1 MKIDAI
7 SWGVEAMSSNEPVAI
22 QFSDLRGFSS
32 FTAQHGDEKAFQ
44 IARQFMD
51 LVGAK
56 VEQHGGRLLKTYGD
70 GVMTSFDD
78 PCQAIRCAAA
88 MQETLCVEYCGGD
101 DEDPAISAGIGL
113 SWGTAIQTDGDLFGH
128 SVNLAKRLAD
138 EAKGG
143 QIVTSS
149 SVVDETGA
157 LEGYT
162 FRDMGERSLK
172 GIGDHHLY
180 EVIWRPEVARIETAD
195 DHMDIILTDDRKVI
209 VELGKSMKDKI
220 EETLRQLETEVEG
233 DSDHGLARFLKQKL
247 AKRLAKSLPNWI
259 DWAQSR
265 AGLGIEHAVQDVS
278 AEIADGKLTLI
289 LGPKKK
295 RLSFNPKDID
305 PAAAQ
310 AFVERLEQMKAL
322 AGGASG

>member
-1 MKIDAI
+1 M
-7 SWGVEAMSSNEPVAI
+7 SWNQPIAV

-44 IARQFMD
+44 IARQFVD
-51 LVGAK
+51 LIGAK
-56 VEQHGGRLLKTYGD
+56 VEQYGGRLLKTYGD

-78 PCQAIRCAAA
+78 PGRAVRCSVA
-88 MQETLCVEYCGGD
+88 MQETLCAEYCGGD
-101 DEDPAISAGIGL
+101 DEAPVMSAGIGL

-128 SVNLAKRLAD
+128 SVNLAKRVAD

-143 QIVTSS
+143 QIVASS

-157 LEGYT
+157 LEGCA

-172 GIGDHHLY
+172 GIGAHQLY

-195 DHMDIILTDDRKVI
+195 DQMDIILTDDQKVI
-209 VELGKSMKDKI
+209 VELGKSVKDKL
-220 EETLRQLETEVEG
+220 EETIRLLEAKF
-233 DSDHGLARFLKQKL
+233 DSEDDSGLARFVRRKL
-247 AKRLAKSLPNWI
+247 AKRLTKSLPNWI

-265 AGLGIEHAVQDVS
+265 AGLGIEHAVQDVN
-278 AEIADGKLTLI
+278 ARIANGKLTLI

-295 RLSFNPKDID
+295 PLSFDRKDID

-310 AFVERLEQMKAL
+310 AFVERLERMKAL
-322 AGGASG
+322 AKGTSG

>member
-1 MKIDAI
+1 
-7 SWGVEAMSSNEPVAI
+7 MSSDQPIAI

-44 IARQFMD
+44 IVRQFVD
-51 LVGAK
+51 LVGSS

-70 GVMTSFDD
+70 GVMTSFND
-78 PCQAIRCAAA
+78 PSQAVRCAVA
-88 MQETLCVEYCGGD
+88 MQETLCDEYCGGD
-101 DEDPAISAGIGL
+101 DEDLAISAGIGL

-143 QIVTSS
+143 QIVASS

-157 LEGYT
+157 LESYT

-172 GIGDHHLY
+172 GIGDHQLY

-195 DHMDIILTDDRKVI
+195 DHMDIILTEDQKVI

-220 EETLRQLETEVEG
+220 EETLRQLETEVDDGEH
-233 DSDHGLARFLKQKL
+233 SGLSRFLKQKL
-247 AKRLAKSLPNWI
+247 AKRLAKSLPTWI
-259 DWAQSR
+259 DWAESR
-265 AGLGIEHAVQDVS
+265 AGLGIEHAVQDVK
-278 AEIADGKLTLI
+278 AEIADGKLMLI
-289 LGPKKK
+289 LGSKKK
-295 RLSFNPKDID
+295 PLSFNSKDVD
-305 PAAAQ
+305 PAAAK
-310 AFVERLEQMKAL
+310 AFVERLERMKAL
-322 AGGASG
+322 ASGTSS

>member
-1 MKIDAI
+1 
-7 SWGVEAMSSNEPVAI
+7 MSSEQPIAI

-44 IARQFMD
+44 IVRQFVD
-51 LVGAK
+51 LVGAS

-78 PCQAIRCAAA
+78 PLHAVRCAVA
-88 MQETLCVEYCGGD
+88 MQEVLCKEYCGD
-101 DEDPAISAGIGL
+101 DGEDPAISAGIGL

-143 QIVTSS
+143 QIVASS

-157 LEGYT
+157 LENYT

-180 EVIWRPEVARIETAD
+180 EVIWRPEVARIGTSD
-195 DHMDIILTDDRKVI
+195 DHMDIILTDDQKVI
-209 VELGKSMKDKI
+209 VELGKSTKDKL
-220 EETLRQLETEVEG
+220 EETLRLLETKVEE
-233 DSDHGLARFLKQKL
+233 DDDHGLSQFLKKKL

-259 DWAQSR
+259 GWAQSR
-265 AGLGIEHAVQDVS
+265 AGLGIEHAVQDVN
-278 AEIADGKLTLI
+278 ARITNGKLTLI

-295 RLSFNPKDID
+295 ALSFDPKDID
-305 PAAAQ
+305 PAAAK
-310 AFVERLEQMKAL
+310 AFVERLERMKIL
-322 AGGASG
+322 TGGTSE